1 MDNITHS
8 LVGALIGQ
16 AGLKKK
22 TGLAMPALVIGANLP
37 DVDARNLPASDSLS
51 DRAPFALSLSKGRN
65 SH

>member
-37 DVDARNLPASDSLS
+37 DVECEELTSE
-51 DRAPFALSLSKGRN
+51 
-65 SH
+65 